1 MSTQS
6 IYDKIGELRDIKLQ
20 LETWSEQMRRE
31 IDNTESYVSAGFLD
45 DMTRTNKAVMDITT
59 TLESLLL
66 DDETN
71 RSIIEYLDE
80 IDFASVTLIVDD
92 AAYFQTMKHGR
103 RVA

>member
-71 RSIIEYLDE
+71 REIIDYLDS
-80 IDFASVTLIVDD
+80 IDFAAMEQDRMR
-92 AAYFQTMKHGR
+92 A
-103 RVA
+103 

>member
-31 IDNTESYVSAGFLD
+31 IDNTESYISAGFLD

-66 DDETN
+66 DDETT
-71 RSIIEYLDE
+71 RSIIEYLDYV
-80 IDFASVTLIVDD
+80 DFEALEQDL
-92 AAYFQTMKHGR
+92 R
-103 RVA
+103 RWSKTG

>member
-71 RSIIEYLDE
+71 REIINYLE
-80 IDFASVTLIVDD
+80 L
-92 AAYFQTMKHGR
+92 
-103 RVA
+103 

>member
-1 MSTQS
+1 MSTQT

-31 IDNTESYVSAGFLD
+31 IDNTESYISAGFLD

-59 TLESLLL
+59 TLESLLM

-71 RSIIEYLDE
+71 RAIIEYLDE
-80 IDFASVTLIVDD
+80 IDL
-92 AAYFQTMKHGR
+92 AALEQDREDYFQTMKHGR

>member
-31 IDNTESYVSAGFLD
+31 IDNTESYISAGFLD
-45 DMTRTNKAVMDITT
+45 DMTRTNKAVMDVTT

-66 DDETN
+66 DDETT
-71 RSIIEYLDE
+71 RSIIEYLDS
-80 IDFASVTLIVDD
+80 IDFA
-92 AAYFQTMKHGR
+92 AMEQGR
-103 RVA
+103 EDRMRA

>member
-1 MSTQS
+1 MTTQS
-6 IYDKIGELRDIKLQ
+6 IYDKIGELRDIKLS
-20 LETWSEQMRRE
+20 LESWSEKMRRE

-45 DMTRTNKAVMDITT
+45 DMTRTNKAVEDITT

-80 IDFASVTLIVDD
+80 IDL
-92 AAYFQTMKHGR
+92 AALEQDREDYFYATRQERKS
-103 RVA
+103 A

>member
-6 IYDKIGELRDIKLQ
+6 IYDKIAELRDIKLQ

-80 IDFASVTLIVDD
+80 IDFAAMEQSRED
-92 AAYFQTMKHGR
+92 YFYATKQERKS
-103 RVA
+103 A

>member
-6 IYDKIGELRDIKLQ
+6 IYDKIGELRDIKLS
-20 LETWSEQMRRE
+20 LESWSEQMRRE
-31 IDNTESYVSAGFLD
+31 IDNTESYISAGFLD

-71 RSIIEYLDE
+71 REIINYLE
-80 IDFASVTLIVDD
+80 L
-92 AAYFQTMKHGR
+92 
-103 RVA
+103 

>member
-20 LETWSEQMRRE
+20 IETWSEQMRRE

-71 RSIIEYLDE
+71 REIINYLE
-80 IDFASVTLIVDD
+80 L
-92 AAYFQTMKHGR
+92 
-103 RVA
+103 

>member
-6 IYDKIGELRDIKLQ
+6 MYDKIAELRDIKLQ

-45 DMTRTNKAVMDITT
+45 DMTRTNKAVMYITT

-71 RSIIEYLDE
+71 REIIDYLE
-80 IDFASVTLIVDD
+80 L
-92 AAYFQTMKHGR
+92 
-103 RVA
+103 

>member
-20 LETWSEQMRRE
+20 LEIWSEQMRRE

-71 RSIIEYLDE
+71 REIIDYLE
-80 IDFASVTLIVDD
+80 L
-92 AAYFQTMKHGR
+92 
-103 RVA
+103 

>member
-6 IYDKIGELRDIKLQ
+6 IYDKIGELRDIKLS
-20 LETWSEQMRRE
+20 LESWSEQMRRE

-66 DDETN
+66 DDETT

-80 IDFASVTLIVDD
+80 IDL
-92 AAYFQTMKHGR
+92 AALEQNREDYFYATKHGR